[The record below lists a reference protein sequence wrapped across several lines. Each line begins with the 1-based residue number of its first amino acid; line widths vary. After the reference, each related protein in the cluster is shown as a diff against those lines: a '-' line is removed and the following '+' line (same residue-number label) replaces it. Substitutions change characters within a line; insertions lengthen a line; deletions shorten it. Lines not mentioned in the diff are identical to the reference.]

1 MPQGAILSPLLF
13 SIYIND
19 LPSVPKVCNI
29 ESYVDDSK
37 VLLSFPI
44 KDVATAK
51 HKLEEDLQH
60 VAAWCCKNQLL
71 INAKKTKFLL
81 VGTRQLLYVRRLPEE
96 MCLSFL
102 GEEITPVS
110 SAKDLGIILD
120 SNLTYDNHINELT
133 SSCMSKLCQIN
144 RVKDSFDKDT
154 LHLIISALVL
164 SKLYYCSSVWSN
176 TSITNIKKLQGVQ
189 NFAGRIITNT
199 RKYEHITPALR
210 DLGWLHVKE
219 HLLYRD
225 SIMSFKCMNGLAPSY
240 LCDLFCKRKVIHDFN
255 TRNRDSLQTPLC
267 KTKSGQRSFH
277 YRAVQIWNN
286 TDDDLKKSTSVR
298 AFKKNLR
305 KDMLH
310 SYFS

>member
-1 MPQGAILSPLLF
+1 M
-13 SIYIND
+13 
-19 LPSVPKVCNI
+19 
-29 ESYVDDSK
+29 
-37 VLLSFPI
+37 
-44 KDVATAK
+44 
-51 HKLEEDLQH
+51 
-60 VAAWCCKNQLL
+60 
-71 INAKKTKFLL
+71 
-81 VGTRQLLYVRRLPEE
+81 
-96 MCLSFL
+96 
-102 GEEITPVS
+102 
-110 SAKDLGIILD
+110 
-120 SNLTYDNHINELT
+120 
-133 SSCMSKLCQIN
+133 
-144 RVKDSFDKDT
+144 
-154 LHLIISALVL
+154 
-164 SKLYYCSSVWSN
+164 YYCSSVWSN

-210 DLGWLHVKE
+210 DLGWLPVKE
-219 HLLYRD
+219 HLLYTD

-255 TRNRDSLQTPLC
+255 TRNRDSLQIPLC